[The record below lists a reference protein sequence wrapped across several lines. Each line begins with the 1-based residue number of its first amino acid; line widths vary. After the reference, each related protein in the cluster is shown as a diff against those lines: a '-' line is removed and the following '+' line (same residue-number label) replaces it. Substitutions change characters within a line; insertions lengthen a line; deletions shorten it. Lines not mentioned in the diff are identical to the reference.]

1 MDPAASLEKL
11 IADGK
16 DGATLRFA
24 LGTEY
29 LKQNKMNH
37 AIRHLGAAVQMN
49 PGYSAA
55 WKLLGKAH
63 TSVGSMHEAR
73 AAYEQGIAVALER
86 GDTQAAREM
95 QVFLRRLRAAGARP
109 DETA

>member
-1 MDPAASLEKL
+1 MDPASLEKL

-29 LKQNKMNH
+29 LKQEKMNH
-37 AIRHLGAAVQMN
+37 AIRHLGAAVEMN

-55 WKLLGKAH
+55 WKLLGKAYAS
-63 TSVGSMHEAR
+63 TGSIQEAK

-86 GDTQAAREM
+86 GDKQAAREM
-95 QVFLRRLRAAGARP
+95 QVFLRRLEAGGAKS
-109 DETA
+109 D